1 MSFQRPRLIAPPDP
15 SKPSGPPQ
23 WFRSRR
29 SIPEDVLRQASRRL
43 GIMSL
48 VAASMWIV
56 ATVLYHIVDRVI
68 GADDTAWWAV
78 QTSDTITAVAVVLS
92 LALFV
97 YSRRTHQNPRF
108 VLDLGLVYMIVL
120 SLLVGM
126 IWHWDQPVM
135 MPTVAPAITWIGVI
149 ILMFAATL
157 PSSPLRILIA
167 GTIAASMNPV
177 GMLIAKA
184 RGMWD
189 FGPTYNV
196 LVMHYPD
203 YMMVAIAAIV
213 AHVLTG
219 LGEEVARAR
228 EMGSYQLGELIGRG
242 GMGEVYRATHRM
254 LARPAAI
261 KLIRPEMVAAGRSES
276 ADMILRRF
284 RREAEVAASLRS
296 PHTVELY
303 DFGITGDGTLYFAME
318 LLEGT
323 DLESLVRQKGPL
335 PAARVISILQQV
347 CESLEEAHVR
357 GLVHRDIKPANIHL
371 GRVGLRHDVV
381 KVLDFGLVKAV
392 DADQSGSL
400 ETAAGLIPGT
410 PAYIAPEVALA
421 QPFDGRAD
429 LYALGAVAYFLLSGH
444 LVFEG
449 ATSVQML
456 VRRLQEEP
464 PSLASRT
471 EVPVPRELERVVLW
485 CLDRRP
491 DERPQTAGEL
501 SRALADVPVTPWT
514 EEQARE
520 WWAANQLTH
529 TRVSE
534 ETTTI
539 ATGRSTN
546 EL

>member
-1 MSFQRPRLIAPPDP
+1 M
-15 SKPSGPPQ
+15 
-23 WFRSRR
+23 
-29 SIPEDVLRQASRRL
+29 PEDVLQQASRRL

-68 GADDTAWWAV
+68 GTDDVAWWAV
-78 QTSDTITAVAVVLS
+78 QTSDRITTVAVVLS
-92 LALFV
+92 LGLFV
-97 YSRRTHQNPRF
+97 YSRRTNQNPRF
-108 VLDLGLVYMIVL
+108 VLDLGLAYMVVM

-126 IWHWDQPVM
+126 IWHWDRPVM

-157 PSSPLRILIA
+157 PSSPLRMLIA

-189 FGPTYNV
+189 FGPNYNV

-203 YMMVAIAAIV
+203 YMMVAVAVVV

-219 LGEEVARAR
+219 LGEQVARAR

-276 ADMILRRF
+276 VEMTLRRF

-335 PAARVISILQQV
+335 PAARVIHILRQV
-347 CESLEEAHVR
+347 CESLEEAHAR

-371 GRVGLRHDVV
+371 GRLGLRHDVV

-392 DADQSGSL
+392 ETDQAASL
-400 ETAAGLIPGT
+400 ETAAGVIPGT

-421 QPFDGRAD
+421 QPVDGRAD
-429 LYALGAVAYFLLSGH
+429 LYSLGAVAYFLLSGH

-449 ATSVQML
+449 ASSMQML
-456 VRRLQEEP
+456 VRRLEEEP

-471 EVPVPRELERVVLW
+471 ELPVPRELERVVLW

-491 DERPQTAGEL
+491 DVRPQTATEL
-501 SRALADVPVTPWT
+501 SEALADVPADPWT
-514 EEQARE
+514 EEDARK
-520 WWAANQLTH
+520 WWAVNQPTQGPVVDD
-529 TRVSE
+529 TTATAARPGSA
-534 ETTTI
+534 ETTMI
-539 ATGRSTN
+539 
-546 EL
+546 LKQPMM

>member
-1 MSFQRPRLIAPPDP
+1 
-15 SKPSGPPQ
+15 
-23 WFRSRR
+23 
-29 SIPEDVLRQASRRL
+29 
-43 GIMSL
+43 MSL

-68 GADDTAWWAV
+68 GTDDAAWWAV

-97 YSRRTHQNPRF
+97 YSRRTHGNPRF
-108 VLDLGLVYMIVL
+108 VLDLGLGYMIVL

-126 IWHWDQPVM
+126 IWHWDRPVM

-157 PSSPLRILIA
+157 PSSPLKMVVA

-189 FGPTYNV
+189 FGPNYNV

-203 YMMVAIAAIV
+203 YMMVAIAAVV

-219 LGEEVARAR
+219 LGEQVARAR

-261 KLIRPEMVAAGRSES
+261 KLIRPEMVAAGRSEG
-276 ADMILRRF
+276 AEMTLRRF

-303 DFGITGDGTLYFAME
+303 DFGVTSDGTLYFAME

-323 DLESLVRQKGPL
+323 DLESLVQQKGPL
-335 PAARVISILQQV
+335 PAARVIHILQQV

-371 GRVGLRHDVV
+371 GRVGLRHDVA

-392 DADQSGSL
+392 DADQAGSL

-410 PAYIAPEVALA
+410 PAYIAPEAALA
-421 QPFDGRAD
+421 QHVDGRAD
-429 LYALGAVAYFLLSGH
+429 LYSLGAVAYFLLSGH

-449 ATSVQML
+449 ATSMQML

-464 PSLASRT
+464 PTLASRT
-471 EVPVPRELERVVLW
+471 EVPVPVELERIVLW

-491 DERPQTAGEL
+491 AERPQTAGEL
-501 SRALADVPVTPWT
+501 SRALADVPVAPWT
-514 EEQARE
+514 QEQARE
-520 WWAANQLTH
+520 WWAANQPTRA
-529 TRVSE
+529 RVSG
-534 ETTTI
+534 ETTTMV
-539 ATGRSTN
+539 TVRSTN

>member
-1 MSFQRPRLIAPPDP
+1 MSFQRPRLIAPPAP
-15 SKPSGPPQ
+15 STPSGPPL
-23 WFRSRR
+23 RLKGRR
-29 SIPEDVLRQASRRL
+29 PIPEDLLRQASRRL

-48 VAASMWIV
+48 VAASMWTV
-56 ATVLYHIVDRVI
+56 ATVLYHLVDRVI
-68 GADDTAWWAV
+68 GANDGAWWAV
-78 QTSDTITAVAVVLS
+78 QTSDTIAAVAVVLS
-92 LALFV
+92 LVMFV
-97 YSRRTHQNPRF
+97 YSRRTTRSPRF
-108 VLDLGLVYMIVL
+108 VLDLGLAYMVVM
-120 SLLVGM
+120 SLMVGV
-126 IWHWDQPVM
+126 IWHWDPPPM
-135 MPTVAPAITWIGVI
+135 MPTAAPAISWIGVI
-149 ILMFAATL
+149 VLMFAATL
-157 PSSPLRILIA
+157 PSPPMRMLVA
-167 GTIAASMNPV
+167 GLIAASMNPI
-177 GMLIAKA
+177 GMLVAKA

-203 YMMVAIAAIV
+203 YMLVAVSAIV

-219 LGEEVARAR
+219 LGEQVAKAR

-261 KLIRPEMVAAGRSES
+261 KLIRPEMVAAGKGES
-276 ADMILRRF
+276 VEMTLRRF

-303 DFGITGDGTLYFAME
+303 DFGVTDDGTLYFAME

-323 DLESLVRQKGPL
+323 DLETLVRQKGPL
-335 PAARVISILQQV
+335 PAARVIYILHQV

-371 GRVGLRHDVV
+371 GRLGLRHDVA

-392 DADQSGSL
+392 DPDQTASL
-400 ETAAGLIPGT
+400 ETAAGIIPGT

-421 QPFDGRAD
+421 QQFDGRSD
-429 LYALGAVAYFLLSGH
+429 LYSLGAVAYFLLSGH

-449 ATSVQML
+449 ATSMQML

-464 PSLASRT
+464 PPISSRT
-471 EVPVPRELERVVLW
+471 EMPIPRELERIVLW

-491 DERPQTAGEL
+491 GERPQTASEL
-501 SRALADVPVTPWT
+501 SQALDRVPVDPWT
-514 EEQARE
+514 EEQARD
-520 WWAANQLTH
+520 WWAVNQPATP
-529 TRVSE
+529 RVAE

-539 ATGRSTN
+539 LTERSAKA
-546 EL
+546 L

>member
-1 MSFQRPRLIAPPDP
+1 
-15 SKPSGPPQ
+15 
-23 WFRSRR
+23 
-29 SIPEDVLRQASRRL
+29 
-43 GIMSL
+43 MSL
-48 VAASMWIV
+48 VAGSMWIV

-68 GADDTAWWAV
+68 GAHDTGWWAV
-78 QTSDTITAVAVVLS
+78 QTSDTITALAVVIS
-92 LALFV
+92 LAMFL
-97 YSRRTHQNPRF
+97 YSRRTNRNPRF
-108 VLDLGLVYMIVL
+108 VLDLGLAYMVVMA
-120 SLLVGM
+120 LLVGV
-126 IWHWDQPVM
+126 IWHWDPPPM

-157 PSSPLRILIA
+157 PSSPVRMLVA
-167 GTIAASMNPV
+167 GVIAASMNPI
-177 GMLIAKA
+177 GMLVAKA
-184 RGMWD
+184 RGQWD

-196 LVMHYPD
+196 LIMHYPD
-203 YMMVAIAAIV
+203 YMLAGVSAIV

-219 LGEEVARAR
+219 LSEQVARAR

-261 KLIRPEMVAAGRSES
+261 KLIRPEMVAAGKRES
-276 ADMILRRF
+276 VELTLRRF

-303 DFGITGDGTLYFAME
+303 DFGITDDGTLYFAME

-323 DLESLVRQKGPL
+323 DLETLVRQKGPL
-335 PAARVISILQQV
+335 PAARVIRILQQV

-371 GRVGLRHDVV
+371 GRLGLRHDVA

-392 DADQSGSL
+392 DTDQTVSL
-400 ETAAGLIPGT
+400 ETAAGVIPGT
-410 PAYIAPEVALA
+410 PAYIAPEAALA
-421 QPFDGRAD
+421 QQIDGRAD
-429 LYALGAVAYFLLSGH
+429 LYSLGAVAYFLLSGH

-449 ATSVQML
+449 ATSMQML
-456 VRRLQEEP
+456 VRRLGEEP
-464 PSLASRT
+464 PPISSRT
-471 EVPVPRELERVVLW
+471 EMPIPRELERIVLW

-491 DERPQTAGEL
+491 GERPQTAGEL

-520 WWAANQLTH
+520 WWAANQPVPA
-529 TRVSE
+529 RAAE

-539 ATGRSTN
+539 LTER
-546 EL
+546 L